1 MGGYKVL
8 NYKKTS
14 FWIMIVVVSIIIV
27 LVVYFINA
35 SNEAD
40 SIKWAKSLTETDI
53 KSIELIVQPSN
64 ENERYRKYQP
74 EEFSEIVRFINQCK
88 GKLIS
93 NHEDIDGG
101 IQTFYITTNDGFCHE
116 VTNSGNCYLIIDN
129 DVFDA
134 SYDWLNSWEFTGNEE
149 APEGFLNRPIEA
161 KWSLDQSIG
170 VDMCFL
176 DYASDEFV
184 IFHGYFG
191 LFVYD
196 LNKQKLVRSI
206 DLKSIDCDSTQGDD
220 YCDVTVSEDG
230 NMVYLHPMSSENM
243 YVYTVNNNILR
254 ETEYEPV
261 DNVFDRFVG
270 IEEVMDTKDCSYS
283 CNAVEFANNDY
294 GYIYA
299 SDWKLGTLSS
309 DWELGTLEYH
319 CGDKI
324 YNLFSVKDN
333 KK

>member
-1 MGGYKVL
+1 M
-8 NYKKTS
+8 NYKKLS
-14 FWIMIVVVSIIIV
+14 FWVIVVGVSIIIV
-27 LVVYFINA
+27 LLVYFVNA
-35 SNEAD
+35 SNEVD
-40 SIKWAKSLTETDI
+40 SIKWVKSLTETDV

-74 EEFSEIVRFINQCK
+74 EEFSEIVKFINQCK

-93 NHEDIDGG
+93 NYEYMDGG
-101 IQTFYITTNDGFCHE
+101 IQTFYITTKDGFCHE
-116 VTNSGNCYLIIDN
+116 VTNSGNCYLMIDN

-134 SYDWLNSWEFTGNEE
+134 SYDWLKLWDFTGNEKV
-149 APEGFLNRPIEA
+149 PEEFLNRPIEA

-176 DYASDEFV
+176 DYASDDFV

-196 LNKQKLVRSI
+196 LNKRKLLRSI
-206 DLKSIDCDSTQGDD
+206 DLESIDCNYTQGDN

-243 YVYTVNNNILR
+243 YVYTVNSNILR
-254 ETEYEPV
+254 ETKYESMDNAFDKFV
-261 DNVFDRFVG
+261 D
-270 IEEVMDTKDCSYS
+270 IEKIMDIKECCYSY
-283 CNAVEFANNDY
+283 NAVEFGNDDY
-294 GYIYA
+294 GFLYTSY
-299 SDWKLGTLSS
+299 WKLGTLSA

-319 CGDKI
+319 RGNKV
-324 YNLFSVKDN
+324 YNLFVKDG